1 MSNYRIYS
9 LYVFSINLKD
19 IIIIMIIIIVVVV
32 DDDNDDAFD
41 YVVVLH

>member
-19 IIIIMIIIIVVVV
+19 IIIIMIIIIVV